1 MPLYEVEVREVWE
14 FAYVREVQVNAKD
27 EDEAEELA
35 REEAHSQGGNWD
47 ERVGDMINI
56 EYDVKELEKV

>member
-35 REEAHSQGGNWD
+35 RKEAHSQGGKSSYGYGC
-47 ERVGDMINI
+47 RII
-56 EYDVKELEKV
+56 

>member
-27 EDEAEELA
+27 EDEAEEGM
-35 REEAHSQGGNWD
+35 REEDD
-47 ERVGDMINI
+47 EDEVEEDEGARIDLPSIA
-56 EYDVKELEKV
+56 EFE